1 MLLYSEKVFKE
12 NGERLLSKERIW
24 TKNFIVVCMS
34 SFLMFLTF
42 YILATAFPLY
52 LKDNL
57 NGNQQQMGLAIT
69 IYVFGSV
76 LIRPFSGQWVDRF
89 GKKKMAVIGMV
100 IFLIACVCYFGS
112 KGIFLFLVIRLIHGM
127 SYAVA
132 STATSTVAS
141 TLVPDS
147 RQGEGMG
154 YFSMFMSIAMVVG
167 PALGLFLWRDK
178 NINVL
183 LLAVCAIAA
192 LSLLFTIGM
201 RMPQQRQ
208 STSEPVL
215 NLEPIKKRKGMRWS
229 DFIEP
234 KALPISLLGFIL
246 AFSYSSLSA
255 FMFSF
260 TAEIHQSH
268 ITSYFFVAF
277 AIMIVLFRPIIGKV
291 FDKYNEHLLAYPG
304 ILLFAIGMLLLSQA
318 NSGTVI
324 LMAGIIMGVGYGA
337 LISCFQ
343 TLAMKLAPGHRRGA
357 AIGTFFLLFDL
368 GYGFGSYF
376 MGLIASFT
384 DYRMMYEVAGIITF
398 LSIAVYYL
406 THHRPRRAKLL
417 LIQNQKANIV

>member
-1 MLLYSEKVFKE
+1 ME
-12 NGERLLSKERIW
+12 NGESLLSKERIW

-34 SFLMFLTF
+34 SFFMFLTF

-52 LKDNL
+52 VKDSL

-69 IYVFGSV
+69 IYVIGGV

-89 GKKKMAVIGMV
+89 GKKKMAVIGLV
-100 IFLIACVCYFGS
+100 IFLIACVSYFGS
-112 KGIFLFLVIRLIHGM
+112 KGILLFLVIRLIHGM

-154 YFSMFMSIAMVVG
+154 YFSMFMSISMVVG
-167 PALGLFLWRDK
+167 PALGLFLWKDK

-183 LLAVCAIAA
+183 LLAVCVIAA

-208 STSEPVL
+208 SISVPVL

-246 AFSYSSLSA
+246 AFSYSSLSG
-255 FMFSF
+255 FISSF
-260 TAEIHQSH
+260 TAEIHQSYV
-268 ITSYFFVAF
+268 TSYFFVAF

-291 FDKYNEHLLAYPG
+291 FDQYNEHLLAYPG
-304 ILLFAIGMLLLSQA
+304 ILLFAIGLLLLSQA
-318 NSGTVI
+318 HSGTVI
-324 LMAGIIMGVGYGA
+324 LMAGIIMGIGYGA
-337 LISCFQ
+337 LIPCFQ
-343 TLAMKLAPGHRRGA
+343 TLAIKLAPGHRRGA
-357 AIGTFFLLFDL
+357 AMGTFFLLFDL
-368 GYGFGSYF
+368 GYGLGSYF
-376 MGLIASFT
+376 MGLIASFS
-384 DYRMMYEVAGIITF
+384 DYRMMYVVAGFITL
-398 LSIAVYYL
+398 LSVSAYYL
-406 THHRPRRAKLL
+406 LHHRSRAKHNLV
-417 LIQNQKANIV
+417 A